1 MKQSRILFLTALA
14 CLCGCA
20 TPAKVVD
27 YYDLPS
33 SALVNLR
40 GMTVLPEQ
48 VLSDSDYIDLGVVT
62 GFSCGRIPKGTANMS
77 DSDPGRKA
85 VEQLKL
91 NAAALGAQHVTTPQC
106 VVRDKVDMTNNCY
119 ASLTCTGHAL
129 LEAAVSP

>member
-1 MKQSRILFLTALA
+1 MKHTRILYLTALA

-62 GFSCGRIPKGTANMS
+62 GFSCGRIPKGAANMN
-77 DSDPGRKA
+77 DSTIQ
-85 VEQLKL
+85 E
-91 NAAALGAQHVTTPQC
+91 
-106 VVRDKVDMTNNCY
+106 
-119 ASLTCTGHAL
+119 
-129 LEAAVSP
+129 